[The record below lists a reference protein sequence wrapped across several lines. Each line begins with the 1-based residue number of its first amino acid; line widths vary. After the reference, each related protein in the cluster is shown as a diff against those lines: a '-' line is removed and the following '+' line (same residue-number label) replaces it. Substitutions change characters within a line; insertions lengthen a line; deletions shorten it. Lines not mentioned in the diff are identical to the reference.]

1 MEHSAWRALASM
13 LLPSQRD
20 PVEEIRARL
29 LLLQLQ
35 RELAGGVAV
44 LERGDLLEVVGDDRT
59 DALVLGARGSGKT
72 ACAVWLAQHCSQA
85 RGVPVDALGWPPKV
99 AGAFGFRSVAR
110 LDPACRDRIVLV
122 DEAGLQVS
130 PGKRQAVLAELLALA
145 RHRGV
150 GVVWTSQGFG
160 SVHRDI
166 LRSEALI
173 VSKRIDPMAAR
184 FDREE
189 VADWLSSV
197 VGFQSRDPSLV
208 DGAGGLAYVG
218 GRWLSFRNPLPAG
231 WTEEISRLWR

>member
-1 MEHSAWRALASM
+1 M
-13 LLPSQRD
+13 LVPAARD
-20 PVEEIRARL
+20 PVEDIRARL

-44 LERGDLLEVVGDDRT
+44 LERGDLLELVGDERT
-59 DALVLGARGSGKT
+59 DAVILGARGSGKT
-72 ACAVWLAQHCSQA
+72 ACAVWLAQHCGAA
-85 RGVPVDALGWPPKV
+85 RGVPVDALGWPPGV
-99 AGAFGFRSVAR
+99 AATFGFRAVTKLEPGA
-110 LDPACRDRIVLV
+110 RDRIVLV

-130 PGKRQAVLAELLALA
+130 PGKRQAALAELLALA

-166 LRSEALI
+166 LRSEALL
-173 VSKRIDPMAAR
+173 VAKRIDPMAAR

-197 VGFQSRDPSLV
+197 VGFQARDPGLV
-208 DGAGGLAYVG
+208 DGSGGLAYWG
-218 GRWLSFRNPLPAG
+218 GRWVSFRNPLPAG
-231 WTEEISRLWR
+231 WSDRISRLWR

>member
-1 MEHSAWRALASM
+1 MDHSAWRALASM
-13 LLPSQRD
+13 LLPAARD
-20 PVEEIRARL
+20 PVEDIRTRL

-44 LERGDLLEVVGDDRT
+44 LERGDLLEVVGADRT
-59 DALVLGARGSGKT
+59 DAVVLGARGSGKT
-72 ACAVWLAQHCSQA
+72 ACAVWLAQHCADA
-85 RGVPVDALGWPPKV
+85 RGVPVDALGWPAAV
-99 AGAFGFRSVAR
+99 ASTFGFRSVSR
-110 LDPACRDRIVLV
+110 LDPGARDRIVLV

-130 PGKRQAVLAELLALA
+130 PGKRQAALAELLALA

-166 LRSEALI
+166 LRSEAVL
-173 VSKRIDPMAAR
+173 VAKRIDPMAAR

-197 VGFQSRDPSLV
+197 VGFQARDPGLV
-208 DGAGGLAYVG
+208 NGRGGLAYVG
-218 GRWLSFRNPLPAG
+218 GRWLAFENPLPAG
-231 WTEEISRLWR
+231 WSERISRLWR